1 MNPRKDFRMWC
12 QAATP
17 DKMDSALSNA
27 GGDVDADAQHLLGM
41 FHVCFATLDICNELQ
56 TTS

>member
-1 MNPRKDFRMWC
+1 M
-12 QAATP
+12 ATP